1 MTFSAAGWVSVAEL
15 IVYLPAICLAIYI
28 CSRHGFSRSSGWLY
42 TLILCL
48 VRIIGAICQLLTYHD
63 TSTGLLK
70 ATLIIDSIGLSPLL
84 LATLGL
90 LSRLADWV
98 NTRGTPLLGVKHFRI
113 LQLLISLGLILSIAG
128 GSSGSSTNASPS
140 TTSKA
145 AIVLFI
151 VGFVGI
157 CIVWAITLPGVV
169 VVPGPEKRISMFVI
183 IALPFILVRL
193 AYSALAV
200 FVHNHTFNIIDG
212 SVAVHAF
219 MAVLEEFIVVGLY
232 LILGWMLSGLNADEQ
247 GPIASRPWKERKPK
261 DRSTLRRGGRNGDN
275 RPAPQAQTTLNPPPP
290 VHYYPDDPEQGYHNV
305 TGVFRRD

>member
-1 MTFSAAGWVSVAEL
+1 MVFSAAGWVSIAEL
-15 IVYLPAICLAIYI
+15 IVYIPALCLAIYI

-48 VRIIGAICQLLTYHD
+48 VRIVGAICQLLTYHD
-63 TSTGLLK
+63 KSTGLLK

-90 LSRLADWV
+90 LSRLIDWV
-98 NTRGTPLLGVKHFRI
+98 NIRGTIILGVKHFRI

-128 GSSGSSTNASPS
+128 GSSGSSSNSSPS

-145 AIVLFI
+145 SIILFI

-157 CIVWAITLPGVV
+157 CCVWFISLPGLSH
-169 VVPGPEKRISMFVI
+169 VPGQEKRISMFVL

-200 FVHNHTFNIIDG
+200 FLHDHTFNIIDG
-212 SVAVHAF
+212 SVTVHAF
-219 MAVLEEFIVVGLY
+219 MAVIEEFIVVGLY
-232 LILGWMLSGLNADEQ
+232 LALGWMLRGLKAEEQ
-247 GPIASRPWKERKPK
+247 GPIASRPWKEAKPK
-261 DRSTLRRGGRNGDN
+261 DRTDSRRGHHSGD
-275 RPAPQAQTTLNPPPP
+275 RRSTPQAEASSYPPPP
-290 VHYYPDDPEQGYHNV
+290 VHYSHNDPEQGYYNP
-305 TGVFRRD
+305 TSVFRRD